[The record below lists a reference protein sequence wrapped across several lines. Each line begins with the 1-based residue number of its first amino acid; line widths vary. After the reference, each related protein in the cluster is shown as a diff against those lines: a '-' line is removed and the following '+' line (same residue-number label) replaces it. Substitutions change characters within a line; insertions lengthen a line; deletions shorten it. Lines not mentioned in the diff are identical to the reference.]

1 MRLNYNL
8 LSEQLIAFI
17 QVLATFY
24 YSLIRMTTSCSYLS
38 YVLVISLKSN
48 YVAFFF
54 RETIIFRSLV
64 EEVNGTRNA
73 FCISNAIRIQEETLS
88 SAILSLVDYRNT
100 ISVLEIKNKTILTFD
115 ALRGSLC
122 ELENF
127 NSCVRG

>member
-24 YSLIRMTTSCSYLS
+24 CSLIRMTTSCSYLS

-48 YVAFFF
+48 YVALFF
-54 RETIIFRSLV
+54 RKTIIFRSLV

-100 ISVLEIKNKTILTFD
+100 ISVLEIRKTILTF
-115 ALRGSLC
+115 LMH
-122 ELENF
+122 
-127 NSCVRG
+127 

>member
-54 RETIIFRSLV
+54 FRKTIIFRSLV

-100 ISVLEIKNKTILTFD
+100 ISVLEIRKTILTF
-115 ALRGSLC
+115 LMH
-122 ELENF
+122 
-127 NSCVRG
+127 